1 MNARTIIL
9 GVIVLIVGL
18 VLTTVVSDQT
28 STIGGSASLGS
39 FAGASAL
46 LDLVPLVYVGA
57 SALLDLV
64 PLVYVASV
72 VLIAAQLLSS
82 GAGFG
87 GLGGVARKVKSKVTK
102 SDF

>member
-28 STIGGSASLGS
+28 STIGASVSIAS

-46 LDLVPLVYVGA
+46 LDLVPLVYVA
-57 SALLDLV
+57 AIVLL
-64 PLVYVASV
+64 
-72 VLIAAQLLSS
+72 AAQLMTS

-87 GLGGVARKVKSKVTK
+87 GLSGVAKRVRRRRR
-102 SDF
+102 

>member
-1 MNARTIIL
+1 MQVNARGIIL

-28 STIGGSASLGS
+28 STIGSSVSIAS

-46 LDLVPLVYVGA
+46 LDLVPLVYVA
-57 SALLDLV
+57 AI
-64 PLVYVASV
+64 
-72 VLIAAQLLSS
+72 VLIAAQLLSA

-87 GLGGVARKVKSKVTK
+87 GIGGVAKRVKRKISKK
-102 SDF
+102 

>member
-1 MNARTIIL
+1 MNARQIIL

-28 STIGGSASLGS
+28 STIGASVSIAS

-46 LDLVPLVYVGA
+46 LDLVPLVYVA
-57 SALLDLV
+57 AIVLL
-64 PLVYVASV
+64 
-72 VLIAAQLLSS
+72 AAQLMTS

-87 GLGGVARKVKSKVTK
+87 GLAGVAKRVRRRRR
-102 SDF
+102 

>member
-9 GVIVLIVGL
+9 GVVVLIIGL

-28 STIGGSASLGS
+28 STIGASVSIAS

-46 LDLVPLVYVGA
+46 LDLVPLVYVA
-57 SALLDLV
+57 AIVLL
-64 PLVYVASV
+64 
-72 VLIAAQLLSS
+72 AAQLLTS

-87 GLGGVARKVKSKVTK
+87 GLSGVAKRIRRKRR
-102 SDF
+102 

>member
-1 MNARTIIL
+1 MDARQIIL

-28 STIGGSASLGS
+28 STIGASVSIAS
-39 FAGASAL
+39 FA
-46 LDLVPLVYVGA
+46 GA

-72 VLIAAQLLSS
+72 VLLAAQLMTS

-87 GLGGVARKVKSKVTK
+87 GLGGVVSRIRKKNGGG
-102 SDF
+102 

>member
-1 MNARTIIL
+1 MNARQIIL

-28 STIGGSASLGS
+28 STIGASVSIAS

-46 LDLVPLVYVGA
+46 LDLVPLVYVA
-57 SALLDLV
+57 AIVLL
-64 PLVYVASV
+64 
-72 VLIAAQLLSS
+72 AAQLLSS

-87 GLGGVARKVKSKVTK
+87 GLAGVAKRVRRRRR
-102 SDF
+102 

>member
-9 GVIVLIVGL
+9 GVVVLIIGL

-28 STIGGSASLGS
+28 STIGASTSIAS

-46 LDLVPLVYVGA
+46 LDLVPLVYVA
-57 SALLDLV
+57 AIVLL
-64 PLVYVASV
+64 
-72 VLIAAQLLSS
+72 AAQLLTS

-87 GLGGVARKVKSKVTK
+87 GLSGVAKRIRRRRR
-102 SDF
+102 